1 MSDAVPVCI
10 ADNYKMLEEIL
21 PMEVID
27 HLEMYLQMGNQSTS
41 EIAGISMMRA
51 EACPNCN
58 GGGYNRKNV
67 FRGLSDIYQLSS
79 WWNRNL

>member
-58 GGGYNRKNV
+58 GGV
-67 FRGLSDIYQLSS
+67 
-79 WWNRNL
+79 